1 MARTQTALA
10 DSLRVGDPV
19 TSKVPGFSWK
29 GIIVEDLGP
38 LGVGGRQI
46 FMVHVGDEDAGRRF
60 AVPAENLERVAA

>member
-1 MARTQTALA
+1 MARTQTAPT
-10 DSLRVGDPV
+10 DSLKVGDSV

-38 LGVGGRQI
+38 LDVDGSHI

-60 AVPAENLERVAA
+60 AVPAESLERVAA